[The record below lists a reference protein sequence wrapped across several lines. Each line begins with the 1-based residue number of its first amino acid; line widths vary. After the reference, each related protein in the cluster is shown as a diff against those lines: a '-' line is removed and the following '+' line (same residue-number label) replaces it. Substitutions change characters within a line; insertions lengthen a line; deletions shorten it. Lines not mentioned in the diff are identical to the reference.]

1 MLSRTLLPLSA
12 CVLTV
17 GTAMWFAFWLRH
29 GETIA
34 QSLGWW

>member
-17 GTAMWFAFWLRH
+17 GTAMWFAFIARH
-29 GETIA
+29 GVTII
-34 QSLGWW
+34 QSLGGM